1 MAERRVNFGLWYDFR
16 NPGEGRRSF
25 EDLYAQS
32 LEQIRWAEGLG
43 FDSVWLTEHHFC
55 EDGYTPSPLVVAAAI
70 GQATER
76 MRIGTNL
83 MLLPLADPLRL
94 AEDSATLSILTGGR
108 FDLGVGLG
116 YRQVEFDYFGRKIS
130 HRPSLMEEGVSLLR
144 KAWSGEPIEHQGQRF
159 QVDGLAVS
167 PVAANPPRLFM
178 GGMSEPAIARAAR
191 LGDGFLST
199 GGIGHD
205 LYVEALAEKGARP
218 GRGAICAGNW
228 GIIAED
234 PEAEA
239 AKLGDCV
246 LYQANQYV
254 SWGAFG
260 PPDEVPLF
268 PNAASAIREGLYDLW
283 DAEQAV
289 ASLTKMLREYPE
301 IIDVHF
307 WAQFPGESVES
318 GSRRMQYI
326 ANHVLP
332 RVRKELASAPGERSS
347 VTTGPR
353 PENMKKEKR

>member
-1 MAERRVNFGLWYDFR
+1 MAGRTVNFGLWYDFR
-16 NPGEGRRSF
+16 NPGPRERSF
-25 EDLYAQS
+25 EKLYSECLQ
-32 LEQIRWAEGLG
+32 QISWAESLG

-55 EDGYTPSPLVVAAAI
+55 EDGYTPSPLVIAGAI
-70 GQATER
+70 GQVTTR

-116 YRQVEFDYFGRKIS
+116 YRQLEFDYFGRKLS
-130 HRPSLMEEGVSLLR
+130 HRPSLMEDGVDLLR
-144 KAWSGEPIEHQGQRF
+144 KAWRGETIQHEGRRF
-159 QVDGLAVS
+159 RVDGLAVN
-167 PVAANPPRLFM
+167 PVASTPPRLFM

-205 LYVEALAEKGARP
+205 LYVAAIQDEAAKKNQEQPPTK
-218 GRGAICAGNW
+218 GAICAGNW

-239 AKLGDCV
+239 AKIADFV

-254 SWGAFG
+254 AWGAFG
-260 PPDEVPLF
+260 PPDQVPLF
-268 PNAASAIREGLYDLW
+268 ADADSAIREGLYELW
-283 DAEQAV
+283 DADQAV
-289 ASLTKMLREYPE
+289 ESLVEMLRDYPE

-318 GSRRMQYI
+318 GSRRMEYI
-326 ANHVLP
+326 ARQVLP
-332 RVRKELASAPGERSS
+332 RVREQIR
-347 VTTGPR
+347 
-353 PENMKKEKR
+353 